1 MFRSNEMY
9 PAMRSLISSLDDG
22 LQVFQGDLAPGSGT
36 TRMSSALMAGF
47 PDIDC
52 WTEDRSLVFR
62 AELPGF
68 DPGKID
74 IDVHEN
80 TLTLKGVKAAAERSK
95 EARLH
100 FSEIRHGKFERK
112 FTLPDNVDTEKI
124 DASFH
129 HGVLEIRLQLLKEK
143 TPRKVKIKT
152 VQD

>member
-1 MFRSNEMY
+1 MFRSNEMF
-9 PAMRSLISSLDDG
+9 PTMSSLVSSLDDG
-22 LQVFQGDLAPGSGT
+22 IQIFHGDLSPM
-36 TRMSSALMAGF
+36 TRMTRASTALMAGF

-52 WTEDRSLVFR
+52 WTEEKALVFR

-68 DPGKID
+68 DPGKIE

-80 TLTLKGVKAAAERSK
+80 TLTLKGTKTPTERSQDAK
-95 EARLH
+95 PH
-100 FSEIRHGKFERK
+100 FSEISHGKFERK

-129 HGVLEIRLQLLKEK
+129 HGVLEIRLQLLKES

-152 VQD
+152 LQD